1 MNKDFSDFSYE
12 IIFVNDGS
20 KDNTRKEMGKIKNDN
35 LEKRKLIAINLQR
48 NYGQSTA
55 LAV

>member
-20 KDNTRKEMGKIKNDN
+20 KDNTRKEMEKIKNDN
-35 LEKRKLIAINLQR
+35 LEK
-48 NYGQSTA
+48 
-55 LAV
+55 